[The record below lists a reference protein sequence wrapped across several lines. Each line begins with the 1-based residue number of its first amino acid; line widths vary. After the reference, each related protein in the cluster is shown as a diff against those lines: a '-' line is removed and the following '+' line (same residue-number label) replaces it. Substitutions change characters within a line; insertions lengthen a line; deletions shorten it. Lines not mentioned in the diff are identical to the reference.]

1 MADLAAE
8 KVVLEVETVDQ
19 IFNSSDADPFSEL
32 EGAALGEAALDHV
45 LTRLQLQPLRSWDDA
60 QLVVRLPADQITPG
74 LEQRLSH
81 AIGRYCRAR
90 IEENDLQVRLSR
102 RQHTVG
108 MVVVILLVLAVMA
121 VAYLIFTTVFA
132 AASDTAK
139 TLVAA
144 SISVFAWVILWDP
157 LEALLFDW
165 AAPARENRA
174 LAHLM
179 DMHVVVQN
187 RS

>member
-1 MADLAAE
+1 LTDPKAE
-8 KVVLEVETVDQ
+8 TVVLEVETVDQ
-19 IFNSSDADPFSEL
+19 IFNSSDANPFSEH
-32 EGAALGEAALDHV
+32 EGAALGEAALDHL
-45 LTRLQLQPLRSWDDA
+45 LTRLQLQPLQDWGNA
-60 QLVVRLPADQITPG
+60 QLVVRLPADQITPD
-74 LEQRLSH
+74 LEPRLGA

-102 RQHTVG
+102 QQHTVG
-108 MVVVILLVLAVMA
+108 MVVVVVLVLAVI
-121 VAYLIFTTVFA
+121 VIAYLLFTTVWVG
-132 AASDTAK
+132 ASDTVK

-174 LAHLM
+174 LAHIT
-179 DMHVVVQN
+179 DMHVVVQS